1 MAAIFDSTGPALR
14 AGRQKWGRLQASQG
28 WAAEH
33 RELAGG
39 ERSVTVSFAGVMR
52 NPWLKVA
59 VDTAGFCPYPRLTLT
74 CFLFIYSAVLGL
86 SCDTWGL

>member
-1 MAAIFDSTGPALR
+1 M
-14 AGRQKWGRLQASQG
+14 
-28 WAAEH
+28 
-33 RELAGG
+33 
-39 ERSVTVSFAGVMR
+39 TVSFAGVMR

-74 CFLFIYSAVLGL
+74 CFLFIDSAVLGL